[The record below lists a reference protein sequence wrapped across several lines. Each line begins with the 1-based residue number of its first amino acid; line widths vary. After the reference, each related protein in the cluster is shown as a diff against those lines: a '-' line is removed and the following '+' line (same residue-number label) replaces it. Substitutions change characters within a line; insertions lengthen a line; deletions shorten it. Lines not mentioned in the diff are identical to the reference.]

1 MHSSVLIRVH
11 HFAFSISSNPKN
23 SLGAISDKT
32 SGSATLSAIIIMYS
46 FCTIPTN
53 WCTQLAKKAK
63 NKESYFAG
71 KHWRGEMSITII
83 NCHLYVIADRLFARI
98 AAGTMVRNVRRFSFL
113 IISFPLSSSLR
124 TKVDTFL

>member
-63 NKESYFAG
+63 NKES
-71 KHWRGEMSITII
+71 KHRQKKLSVRVILLAII
-83 NCHLYVIADRLFARI
+83 IKWEIC
-98 AAGTMVRNVRRFSFL
+98 
-113 IISFPLSSSLR
+113 
-124 TKVDTFL
+124 